1 MSLSFPCLSC
11 AGNTARPQRCGGV
24 CFLVA
29 RAHTH
34 NRMCIYIYIY
44 KYIDMQ
50 HVQCV
55 ILRVHTMC
63 TFWYLYLRLRMWYCF
78 LPFAL
83 LSHCPSPGKFQLLF
97 AGVCFKKMGG
107 SPIKIGCFIM
117 FFFFTN
123 SFDDFGL
130 PRDAPGPGWGRLWRD
145 GEDDDGKVRNCWVDD
160 FHLKGSRM
168 MQRQRKL
175 QKVWKSE
182 ARTVALKW
190 DWNRK
195 CIMRWT
201 ELSFVGFC
209 NLWQRCVQ
217 FAICHP
223 WVCKGEWQTW
233 VLDQWYPSVWYFS
246 KVLNHLL

>member
-1 MSLSFPCLSC
+1 MCHMKGAYNVYMLIPLPASSHVVLFSAVCPIKPLSITREISASFC
-11 AGNTARPQRCGGV
+11 RGV
-24 CFLVA
+24 
-29 RAHTH
+29 
-34 NRMCIYIYIY
+34 
-44 KYIDMQ
+44 
-50 HVQCV
+50 
-55 ILRVHTMC
+55 
-63 TFWYLYLRLRMWYCF
+63 
-78 LPFAL
+78 
-83 LSHCPSPGKFQLLF
+83 FQ
-97 AGVCFKKMGG
+97 KNGG

-117 FFFFTN
+117 WFFSTN

-246 KVLNHLL
+246 KVLNHHL